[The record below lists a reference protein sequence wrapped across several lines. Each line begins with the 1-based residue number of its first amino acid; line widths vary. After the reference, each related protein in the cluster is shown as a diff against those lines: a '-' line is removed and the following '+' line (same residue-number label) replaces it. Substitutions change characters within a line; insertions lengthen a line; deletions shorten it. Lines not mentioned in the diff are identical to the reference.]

1 MEILLD
7 VYTEVIN
14 LKYLGNTLDV
24 FSTGWVGQ
32 NKKRQNDVLSGNL
45 SMDVAPK

>member
-14 LKYLGNTLDV
+14 LKYLGIHLT
-24 FSTGWVGQ
+24 FSALGGWVKT
-32 NKKRQNDVLSGNL
+32 KKRQNDVLS
-45 SMDVAPK
+45 DI